1 MSEQNQQKTQEVT
14 LREEKN
20 NAITSL
26 QDLVRTLDARFNQL
40 EKSLQSKLLRIQI
53 RIRGDLASF
62 LIWLIFDM
70 TKLRALRRELT
81 R

>member
-26 QDLVRTLDARFNQL
+26 QDLVRTLDAQL
-40 EKSLQSKLLRIQI
+40 GQCARKKLKIKAPPNPNTNP
-53 RIRGDLASF
+53 GGFGKFSNMVDL
-62 LIWLIFDM
+62 
-70 TKLRALRRELT
+70 
-81 R
+81 